1 MVPMIGV
8 EPIRIL
14 LHRILSPARLP
25 IPPHRRG
32 LAIIVTVPDVRNKR
46 RDARLPATRFALCIS
61 STVQI
66 KIWSLT

>member
-25 IPPHRRG
+25 IPPHRHN
-32 LAIIVTVPDVRNKR
+32 VDVAVKVIYNANYNITQWKKSQPFFVILLQK
-46 RDARLPATRFALCIS
+46 D
-61 STVQI
+61 
-66 KIWSLT
+66 

>member
-25 IPPHRRG
+25 IPPHRHNVDV
-32 LAIIVTVPDVRNKR
+32 AVTMPVE
-46 RDARLPATRFALCIS
+46 
-61 STVQI
+61 
-66 KIWSLT
+66 

>member
-25 IPPHRRG
+25 IPPHRHRK
-32 LAIIVTVPDVRNKR
+32 LIYNANYNITQWKKSQPFFVILLQKD
-46 RDARLPATRFALCIS
+46 
-61 STVQI
+61 
-66 KIWSLT
+66 